1 MSTPS
6 AANED
11 HPAPTRARPRRP
23 APDIRR
29 AGPTDISD
37 PLIRSEAK
45 KAIIWLGIAALM
57 ALTMVLAQ
65 PLLVVFGGMVFGA
78 MIDGGARLIGR
89 VLPIPRILRV
99 GLVLAMAVT
108 FLLWFVTYAGA
119 QIADQA
125 AALPATLGAQAMR
138 ILHWSEA
145 HGLYF
150 NARMRNSLTEHV
162 LGGIN
167 ELPGLVGG
175 VIGATTTLFLIV
187 VLGIYFAIDPQPYQ
201 RGLGWLLPRESR
213 PYFQDMFT
221 AMGHTMRRLLFGRL
235 IGMGVEGLTIGLAL
249 QLGGVPMASLLGLIS
264 GMLAFLP
271 NIGAPISGL
280 LMVLVGFSGGS
291 SMGLYCI
298 AVYIVVQ
305 GIDGNII
312 VPMVAKKTADL
323 APALVL
329 GMQLVMGA
337 LFGIIG
343 LALAD
348 PMLAMLKVLLEKL
361 AARSQNR
368 QDGAQTHDGQ
378 DAALTDAA

>member
-1 MSTPS
+1 MSKPLK
-6 AANED
+6 
-11 HPAPTRARPRRP
+11 
-23 APDIRR
+23 PDIRR
-29 AGPTDISD
+29 AGPTDIAD

-45 KAIIWLGIAALM
+45 KAVIWLGIAALM
-57 ALTMVLAQ
+57 GLTVVLAQ
-65 PLLVVFGGMVFGA
+65 PLLVVFGGMVLGA

-89 VLPIPRILRV
+89 VLPLPRILRV
-99 GLVLAMAVT
+99 AMVLAMAVA

-125 AALPATLGAQAMR
+125 AALPATLAAQTIR

-145 HGLYF
+145 HGLSLTL
-150 NARMRNSLTEHV
+150 RMRQNLTERA

-167 ELPGLVGG
+167 ELPGLLSG
-175 VIGATTTLFLIV
+175 VIGGATTLFLIL

-235 IGMGVEGLTIGLAL
+235 IGMSVEGASIGIAL

-280 LMVLVGFSGGS
+280 LMVLVGFSGGV

-361 AARSQNR
+361 AAR
-368 QDGAQTHDGQ
+368 GKDGQ
-378 DAALTDAA
+378 DADPIDAD

>member
-1 MSTPS
+1 MS
-6 AANED
+6 
-11 HPAPTRARPRRP
+11 RPR
-23 APDIRR
+23 APQDDPTLRS
-29 AGPTDISD
+29 GPTDIAD
-37 PLIRSEAK
+37 PLVRSEAK

-57 ALTMVLAQ
+57 ALAVVLAQ

-89 VLPIPRILRV
+89 VLPVPRILRV
-99 GLVLAMAVT
+99 GLVLAMAVA
-108 FLLWFVTYAGA
+108 FILWFVTYAGG
-119 QIADQA
+119 QIAEQA
-125 AALPATLGAQAMR
+125 AALPATLSAQTIK

-145 HGLYF
+145 HGFAF
-150 NARMRNSLTEHV
+150 NARMRQTLTERA

-175 VIGATTTLFLIV
+175 FIGGATTLFLIL
-187 VLGIYFAIDPQPYQ
+187 VLGIYFAIDPAPYQ

-249 QLGGVPMASLLGLIS
+249 QIGGVPMASLLGLIS

-280 LMVLVGFSGGS
+280 LMVLVGFSGGAQ
-291 SMGLYCI
+291 MGLYCI
-298 AVYIVVQ
+298 AVYVVVQ

-348 PMLAMLKVLLEKL
+348 PMLAMIKVLLEKL
-361 AARSQNR
+361 AARRKN
-368 QDGAQTHDGQ
+368 GQ
-378 DAALTDAA
+378 DQAPDLPDADPA

>member
-1 MSTPS
+1 VSKPRPG
-6 AANED
+6 AASHAEGGLSD
-11 HPAPTRARPRRP
+11 PALRT
-23 APDIRR
+23 
-29 AGPTDISD
+29 GPTDIAD
-37 PLIRSEAK
+37 PLVRSEAK

-57 ALTMVLAQ
+57 ALTVVLAQ

-89 VLPIPRILRV
+89 VLPVPRIIRV
-99 GLVLAMAVT
+99 ALVLAMAVA
-108 FLLWFVTYAGA
+108 FILWFVTYAGG

-125 AALPATLGAQAMR
+125 AALPATLTAQTIK

-145 HGLYF
+145 HGFAL
-150 NARMRNSLTEHV
+150 NARMRQTLTERA

-167 ELPGLVGG
+167 ELPGLLGG
-175 VIGATTTLFLIV
+175 FIGATTTLFLIV
-187 VLGIYFAIDPQPYQ
+187 VLGIYFAIDPAPYQ

-235 IGMGVEGLTIGLAL
+235 IGMSVEGLTIGVAL

-280 LMVLVGFSGGS
+280 LMVLVGFSGGPQ
-291 SMGLYCI
+291 MGLYCI
-298 AVYIVVQ
+298 AVYVVVQ

-361 AARSQNR
+361 AARGKYGQGG
-368 QDGAQTHDGQ
+368 DGHDLPQ
-378 DAALTDAA
+378 ADAA